1 MGLEDKIWELVGAV
15 PGLAVA
21 LVILFWLLKALN
33 KRDDTI
39 RQIAKEHHEAYV
51 ANQKV
56 VEDNSR
62 VIGECSAVMR
72 DCREEIRDSRR
83 RSPA

>member
-1 MGLEDKIWELVGAV
+1 MGLEDRVWEIVGAV

-21 LVILFWLLKALN
+21 LVILFWMLKALN
-33 KRDDTI
+33 RRDDI
-39 RQIAKEHHEAYV
+39 IQKIASEHHEAYV

-56 VEDNSR
+56 VEKNSR
-62 VIGECSAVMR
+62 VIGECSEVMR